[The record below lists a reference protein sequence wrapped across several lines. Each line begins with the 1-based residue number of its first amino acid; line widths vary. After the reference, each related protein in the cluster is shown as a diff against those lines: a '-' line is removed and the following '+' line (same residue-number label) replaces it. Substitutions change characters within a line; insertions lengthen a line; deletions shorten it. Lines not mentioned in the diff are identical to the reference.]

1 MYLTMEEGPHLSMQ
15 VPRAP
20 HTLGIRPE
28 AMRPM
33 TDPIGAEAPIHALH
47 RPRLGPMFPSLSEEA
62 LSTLVAKG

>member
-1 MYLTMEEGPHLSMQ
+1 MEGGPHLSMQ

-33 TDPIGAEAPIHALH
+33 TDPMLEQQ
-47 RPRLGPMFPSLSEEA
+47 RLQFMLCTGQD
-62 LSTLVAKG
+62 